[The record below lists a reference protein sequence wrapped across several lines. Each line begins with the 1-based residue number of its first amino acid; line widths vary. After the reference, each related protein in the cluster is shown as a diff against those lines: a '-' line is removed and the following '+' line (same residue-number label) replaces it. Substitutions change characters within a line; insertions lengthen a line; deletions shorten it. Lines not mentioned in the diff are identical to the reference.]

1 MIIIEFKH
9 GTNKSVVKTFK
20 RTVKDAF
27 GAVSLM
33 KSLGFSVTKFKVV
46 DNFLM

>member
-27 GAVSLM
+27 GAVNLM
-33 KSLGFSVTKFKVV
+33 KSLGFNVIKFKFVE
-46 DNFLM
+46 NC